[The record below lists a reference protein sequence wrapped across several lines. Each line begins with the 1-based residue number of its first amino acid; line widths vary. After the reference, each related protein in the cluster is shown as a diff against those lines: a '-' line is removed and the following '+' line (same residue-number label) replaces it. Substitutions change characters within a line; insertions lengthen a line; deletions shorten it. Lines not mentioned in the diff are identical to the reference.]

1 MENIKIKTYKAEALT
16 PSKGLRYSKDEN
28 GKQVLVGVGTCKDE
42 RIVVPNGVQIVGARA
57 FENCEAKEILLPNSI
72 EEIQDAA
79 FAGCPSLAYLRLP
92 NLVDAVPAFAF
103 SDCPDFGV
111 LLAPSQLRDLGKNA
125 FFGTSSI
132 CYLYSSER
140 DGWRTGFSA
149 SQMERMVASEM
160 NWPSYPQAGK
170 NMKSDLR
177 MENDQLFFGSY
188 PQSAADESMETL
200 LEKKHPGETYAE
212 ENGQCFYFNRGH
224 WYRYEPIEWKIID
237 KDGDDVL
244 VIAKKAL
251 VYHESSIDFSGY
263 ENSSGRKFL
272 NSDFIDAAF
281 SEKEKEKILTTKL
294 DNSPYFFGQ
303 EYSSLPPDPETESFY
318 ASTEDKIFLLSY
330 AEWERLLKGKE
341 PDRLE
346 LTDYAKSFS
355 KDWPDQFPWW
365 WLRTISDV
373 TSWYPLC
380 VRPEFQ
386 SISPW
391 KGDFFLYLR
400 PAMWLRLGK

>member
-28 GKQVLVGVGTCKDE
+28 GKQVLVGVGSCKDE

-160 NWPSYPQAGK
+160 NWPSYPQAGQK
-170 NMKSDLR
+170 H
-177 MENDQLFFGSY
+177 
-188 PQSAADESMETL
+188 
-200 LEKKHPGETYAE
+200 EK
-212 ENGQCFYFNRGH
+212 RL
-224 WYRYEPIEWKIID
+224 
-237 KDGDDVL
+237 KDG
-244 VIAKKAL
+244 
-251 VYHESSIDFSGY
+251 E
-263 ENSSGRKFL
+263 
-272 NSDFIDAAF
+272 
-281 SEKEKEKILTTKL
+281 
-294 DNSPYFFGQ
+294 
-303 EYSSLPPDPETESFY
+303 
-318 ASTEDKIFLLSY
+318 
-330 AEWERLLKGKE
+330 
-341 PDRLE
+341 
-346 LTDYAKSFS
+346 
-355 KDWPDQFPWW
+355 
-365 WLRTISDV
+365 
-373 TSWYPLC
+373 
-380 VRPEFQ
+380 
-386 SISPW
+386 
-391 KGDFFLYLR
+391 
-400 PAMWLRLGK
+400 